1 MKKLY
6 FSIAMMVSVS
16 SFAQQI
22 SNGGFENWSGTP
34 SRPTG
39 WVTIASLTGGGA
51 PTLAV
56 KDTTPGNFVE
66 GLASIKLSADSI
78 PTPGGNIL
86 AAGLASY
93 GSGVFTGTNIIF
105 YGVPFTNRPDTLR
118 FFYKYQGVGN
128 DSAIFN
134 GSLTKWNSTS
144 GQSVDV
150 GGGTITLGNTGNNWA
165 NVFAPIPYYNS
176 DNPDTLNIFIT
187 CSNPDSVKRGSVV
200 RFDNIRFAYK
210 TQTGIQ
216 DVALE
221 YADLVMYPNPT
232 SDVVAFKTAKDLSG
246 TSLIVYSLRGE
257 LVSEQLVINNA
268 ADVSK
273 LSAGTYVFE
282 LMDKSFSAA
291 KGKFSIV
298 R

>member
-6 FSIAMMVSVS
+6 FSIVMMISVS
-16 SFAQQI
+16 SFAQQV

-66 GLASIKLSADSI
+66 GVASIKLSTDTISS
-78 PTPGGNIL
+78 PQGDL
-86 AAGLASY
+86 LVAGIASY
-93 GSGVFTGTNIIF
+93 GGGLFTGTNIVF

-118 FFYKYQGVGN
+118 FLYKYQGAGN
-128 DSAIFN
+128 DSAQFN
-134 GSLTKWNSTS
+134 GFLTKWNSTS

-150 GGGTITLGNTGNNWA
+150 GGGTINLASTGNNWA
-165 NVFAPIPYYNS
+165 SVFAPIPYYTS
-176 DNPDTLNIFIT
+176 DNPDTLNIVISS
-187 CSNPDSVKRGSVV
+187 SNGSNTTDGSVV

-221 YADLVMYPNPT
+221 FADLVMYPNPT
-232 SDVVAFKTAKDLSG
+232 SDVVAFKTAKDLNA
-246 TSLIVYSLRGE
+246 TTLKIYSLRGE
-257 LVSEQLVINNA
+257 LVSEQPVISNT

-273 LSAGTYVFE
+273 LAAGTYVFE